1 MADVVKRLKAALQAD
16 YVVLE
21 EANAGLPRRF
31 QPRLV

>member
-21 EANAGLPRRF
+21 EAMPGCSRRF